1 MNYRGFVLVVLLC
14 SASIAACAT
23 ITTKVTAVWKNEAY
37 KDQPKRLL
45 VIVLFPSRT
54 GSMMVE
60 DAFLVHLKSRRV
72 DAAASYD
79 VFSGDELPTREKLV
93 EQVKDGGYDAVL
105 MTRVINAR
113 IEQRTEQ
120 RTPTYMAPH
129 YGMPM
134 SVYYD
139 YAYSA
144 VYTPLYKIG
153 ERDAKLESNLYDAA
167 TEKLIWTATSD
178 TKLSGAE
185 QELIQTFV
193 GIMVESLRKEKL
205 VP

>member
-1 MNYRGFVLVVLLC
+1 MNYRGMVLIGLLC

-23 ITTKVTAVWKNEAY
+23 TTEVTAVWKNEAY
-37 KDQPKRLL
+37 KAQPKRLL
-45 VIVLFPSRT
+45 VIALFPSRT

-72 DAAASYD
+72 DADASYD
-79 VFSGDELPTREKLV
+79 VFSGDELPIREKLV
-93 EQVKDGGYDAVL
+93 EQIKDGGYDAVL
-105 MTRVINAR
+105 MTRVINTR
-113 IEQRTEQ
+113 IERRTVQ
-120 RTPTYMAPH
+120 GTPTYMAPH

-134 SVYYD
+134 SGYYD

-178 TKLSGAE
+178 TKLSEAE
-185 QELIQTFV
+185 QEMIQTFV
-193 GIMVESLRKEKL
+193 GVMVESLRKKKL